1 MRKVYKYSSWD
12 CVFLEIKSSV
22 NIDHLLPEC
31 SLRHL
36 SLVLLNYPRLAD
48 HWGAFGVE
56 EQEGIRVLLEL

>member
-1 MRKVYKYSSWD
+1 MRWASLVSD
-12 CVFLEIKSSV
+12 PIATILLRIQFRL
-22 NIDHLLPEC
+22 DHLPPEC

-36 SLVLLNYPRLAD
+36 SLVLLNYPCLAD